1 MLGLSPLVE
10 IAIIISETI
19 GSLRKQIDEIIEE
32 KESCFTEHLNQLRL
46 NYPLI
51 DQIIKFVEMGLA
63 QYEVVRS
70 FTQVH
75 LSYQEIDNIK
85 MDFFLGFLLC

>member
-1 MLGLSPLVE
+1 MSPLVE
-10 IAIIISETI
+10 IAVIISETI

-75 LSYQEIDNIK
+75 LSYQEIDNTK
-85 MDFFLGFLLC
+85 KNFF